1 MRPKALAVF
10 AVVFF
15 VFLPTLTHQFVS
27 WDDDVF
33 LYQNLSFRGLGW
45 TQLRWMATTFH
56 HGPYQPVVWLSY
68 AVDHLLW
75 GMNPAGFH
83 LTSLLIH
90 CANAALVF
98 LLGRRLLGLARTE
111 ADAASLDLAAAA
123 GALFFALHPLRVEPV
138 AWAAARRDLLSGTFF
153 LCALLSHLRAR
164 GRPAFIFYCLSLL
177 AKPMGIGLPLVLVIL
192 DVHVLRRGPRWKEK
206 LPYVLPAIAA
216 AALAWRG
223 QVLAGATASAEVFGP
238 LKRLAQAAYAH
249 SFYLVKTAWPAGL
262 APMYERLLHF
272 DPLGPLYLS
281 AAAASLA
288 LAATAYGL
296 RRRWPAFWAS
306 WLAYVVIL
314 APVLGAVKYGSQ
326 LAADRY
332 SYLPGLV
339 WSLLAAG
346 VLLRLMGRSPS
357 RRRAVAAG
365 ACALLI
371 VLAGLTRR
379 QLAYWRDSESLYLRI
394 LAQDPGQTVAR
405 NNLGLVLAAKGRTEE
420 ALEQYRLALR
430 LRPRYAAARNNLGA
444 VLLKSGRLDE
454 AEAQFRQALSCDPR
468 QPDPYNN
475 LALISAGRKRYDEAL
490 DLFAAALRADPSYVK
505 AARNR
510 ELVLRIRDGER
521 RR

>member
-1 MRPKALAVF
+1 MRTKEKPRPQEPSGPGPAVPLAV
-10 AVVFF
+10 AAAVFF
-15 VFLPTLTHQFVS
+15 VFLPILKHQFVS

-33 LYQNLSFRGLGW
+33 LYRNLSFRGLGW
-45 TQLRWMATTFH
+45 TQLRWMFTTFH

-75 GMNPAGFH
+75 GMDPAGFH
-83 LTSLLIH
+83 LTGLLLH

-98 LLGRRLLGLARTE
+98 LVGRRLLGLARSE
-111 ADAASLDLAAAA
+111 DDGPSLDLAAAA
-123 GALFFALHPLRVEPV
+123 AALLFALHPLRVEPV
-138 AWAAARRDLLSGTFF
+138 AWAAARRDLMSGTFF

-164 GRPAFIFYCLSLL
+164 ARPAFIFYCLSLL
-177 AKPMGIGLPLVLVIL
+177 AKPMGIGLPLVLAVL

-206 LPYVLPAIAA
+206 LPYILPAAAA

-223 QVLAGATASAEVFGP
+223 QAAAGATASAEVFGP

-249 SFYLVKTAWPAGL
+249 SFYLAKTAWPEGL
-262 APMYERLLHF
+262 APMYERLLNF
-272 DPLGPLYLS
+272 DPLGPRFLT

-288 LAATAYGL
+288 LAAAAYAL
-296 RRRWPAFWAS
+296 RRRWSAFWAS

-326 LAADRY
+326 LVADRY

-339 WSLLAAG
+339 LSLLAAG

-365 ACALLI
+365 ACVVII

-379 QLAYWRDSESLYLRI
+379 QLAYWRDSETLYLRI
-394 LAQDPGQTVAR
+394 LALDPGQTVAR

-430 LRPRYAAARNNLGA
+430 LRPCYASAHNNLGA
-444 VLLKSGRLDE
+444 ALLQSGRLDE
-454 AEAQFRQALSCDPR
+454 AEAHFRRALACDP
-468 QPDPYNN
+468 
-475 LALISAGRKRYDEAL
+475 SC
-490 DLFAAALRADPSYVK
+490 VT

-510 ELVLRIRDGER
+510 DIILRLRDGEGR